1 MRAGYRGT
9 PTWKKP
15 ARRRLARRL
24 LLAVGVL
31 GLVALAAPVTAVPAA
46 RLLGRVPPFCVN
58 HIEVSGL
65 LYLSYEEVRAIL
77 PVREGDNLLLLKPAE
92 VEDALRQNARIES
105 AEVTRRVGAISV
117 RLRERRPFA
126 LVSAGSLVEVDEQGI
141 VLDPLERGLLAD
153 RPVITG
159 LKISATK
166 TGARLENPALADLLR
181 LLAFLETPEVGL
193 IADISDIVS
202 ETRSRAVLHTAR
214 EQIPIVVDP
223 EQASLAAMQA
233 LAVTLRHVRERG
245 RIVELMDARYR
256 GQVVVRCAPG
266 QASAPALIGPLRE
279 KI

>member
-1 MRAGYRGT
+1 MRAGYRGVQ
-9 PTWKKP
+9 TWKRP
-15 ARRRLARRL
+15 ARRRLVRRL
-24 LLAVGVL
+24 LLAGAVA
-31 GLVALAAPVTAVPAA
+31 GLIALAAPAASVPAA
-46 RLLGRVPPFCVN
+46 RLLGRVPPFRVS

-77 PVREGDNLLLLKPAE
+77 PVREGDNLLLLKPE
-92 VEDALRQNARIES
+92 EMEEALRRNARIEN
-105 AEVTRRVGAISV
+105 AEVTRRMGGLSV
-117 RLRERRPFA
+117 TLRERRPFA
-126 LVSAGSLVEVDEQGI
+126 LVSAGSLVEVDEGGI

-159 LKISATK
+159 LKIGATK
-166 TGARLENPALADLLR
+166 TGSRLENPALADLLR
-181 LLAFLETPEVGL
+181 LLAFLEAPQVGL

-223 EQASLAAMQA
+223 EQASLAAMRA
-233 LAVTLRHVRERG
+233 LAVTLRDLRARG
-245 RIVELMDARYR
+245 RSVELVDARYR

-266 QASAPALIGPLRE
+266 QASAPAPIGPARD